1 MRRTGNWSLTSKF
14 NAGPEPGLFPSSV
27 ARNERSICAPLNAR
41 ISTRN
46 SPIIAFDGE
55 SRSRAQVAGGP
66 ARLILWSRLLYIQA
80 SRRNDPMT
88 FAIAPNLAGDFGVY
102 DALGNAL
109 TGEVDVL
116 LEELPV
122 V

>member
-1 MRRTGNWSLTSKF
+1 
-14 NAGPEPGLFPSSV
+14 
-27 ARNERSICAPLNAR
+27 
-41 ISTRN
+41 
-46 SPIIAFDGE
+46 
-55 SRSRAQVAGGP
+55 
-66 ARLILWSRLLYIQA
+66 
-80 SRRNDPMT
+80 MT

-122 V
+122 VVRLKGRVRQKLGPDGLEEFRWRLRRGMIDVARLLAVTQVLVPILRRRESSAERASTGPSATAENPSV